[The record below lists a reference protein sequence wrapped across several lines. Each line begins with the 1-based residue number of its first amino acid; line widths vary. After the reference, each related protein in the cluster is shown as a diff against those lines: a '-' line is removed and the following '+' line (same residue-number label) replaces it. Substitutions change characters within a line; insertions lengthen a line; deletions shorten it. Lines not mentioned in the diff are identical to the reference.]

1 MKKLLTCSVWLLL
14 SFTAS
19 VAQQSPQATFDEA
32 NTLFE
37 NGDLAEA
44 FSLYRSIEASG
55 HVSGA
60 LYLNMGIAAIQLD
73 SLGLAKFYFLKA
85 TDFITTA
92 SQAETALDYVNSQF
106 SRQSAMLPKL
116 PWDRAVQ
123 WINEV
128 PSAAGLFLIGFI
140 VTTAG
145 LILLYL
151 SWFYNLSF
159 QNISSYVIAL
169 VLTGSALAGLS
180 FYADYVNQRYDAAV
194 LINNSQRVLQAPNT
208 DATLESIAYEGY
220 DLTVDHWKS
229 EEQPDWLYV
238 RLGNGQYGWIQDS
251 GVKIL

>member
-1 MKKLLTCSVWLLL
+1 MKKLLLCSVWLLL

-19 VAQQSPQATFDEA
+19 VAQQSPQAIFDEA

-37 NGDLAEA
+37 NGDHTEA
-44 FSLYRSIEASG
+44 LSLYRSIEKSG
-55 HVSGA
+55 NVSGA
-60 LYLNMGIAAIQLD
+60 LYLNMGIAAVQLD

-85 TDFITTA
+85 KAFNTTA
-92 SQAETALDYVNSQF
+92 SQGETALDYVNSQF
-106 SRQSAMLPKL
+106 SRQSAVLPKL
-116 PWDRAVQ
+116 PWDRAVK

-128 PSAAGLFLIGFI
+128 PTASGLFLIGFI
-140 VTTAG
+140 ITIAG

-151 SWFYNLSF
+151 SWFNRLSF

-169 VLTGSALAGLS
+169 VIAGSGLAGLA
-180 FYADYVNQRYDAAV
+180 FYADYVNQRYNAAV
-194 LINNSQRVLQAPNT
+194 LITNSQRVLQAPNA

>member
-1 MKKLLTCSVWLLL
+1 MKKLLLCSFWLLL

-32 NTLFE
+32 NTFFE
-37 NGDLAEA
+37 NGELLEA
-44 FSLYRSIEASG
+44 LSLYRSIEASG

-60 LYLNMGIAAIQLD
+60 LYLNMGIAAVQLD

-85 TDFITTA
+85 STFNTTA
-92 SQAETALDYVNSQF
+92 SQGETALNFVNSQF

-128 PSAAGLFLIGFI
+128 PAASGLFLIGFI
-140 VTTAG
+140 ITTAG

-151 SWFYNLSF
+151 SWFYKLSF

-194 LINNSQRVLQAPNT
+194 LITNSQRVLQGPNA

-229 EEQPDWLYV
+229 EEQPGWLYV